1 MRRWRRR
8 AAPEPPGEWAELDP
22 FLITMISRLEVARSA
37 ALGADDEWVEIE
49 QVAALTLKMAEAA
62 RAALVAGWDEGAE
75 RRMLIERRRG
85 PGGVEVRL
93 TERARDLLK
102 PAQH

>member
-1 MRRWRRR
+1 
-8 AAPEPPGEWAELDP
+8 
-22 FLITMISRLEVARSA
+22 MIGRLEAARSS
-37 ALGADDEWVEIE
+37 GREADDEWVAID

-62 RAALVAGWDEGAE
+62 QAALVAGWDEDAE

-93 TERARDLLK
+93 TGRARDLLK